1 MRTATKPTTHTSLCK
16 WEELLRSIKAWETT
30 STKKTIAEMYE
41 DLQKIRSGCDVLDD
55 NDGFLR
61 AEECL
66 HFMRK
71 HFHKC
76 GV

>member
-1 MRTATKPTTHTSLCK
+1 MTKNTTKDRLAK
-16 WEELLRSIKAWETT
+16 WEALLNRIKAWETT
-30 STKKTIAEMYE
+30 SNKKTVDEMFE
-41 DLQKIRSGCDVLDD
+41 DLLKIRNGCDVLDD

-66 HFMRK
+66 DFMRK